1 MKNDKDMNRYFSGSI
16 YRLLSGLF
24 GLFLTA
30 VGIYVI
36 FFGVIDPI
44 LRLVIGLLITLLGL
58 ESIWASVQSKQS
70 WLAKFG
76 PFF

>member
-1 MKNDKDMNRYFSGSI
+1 MKNDKDINRYFSGII

-44 LRLVIGLLITLLGL
+44 VRLVIGLLITLLGL
-58 ESIWASVQSKQS
+58 ETVWSSVQSKQS
-70 WLAKFG
+70 WLAKLG
-76 PFF
+76 PLF